1 MHERVEMEA
10 TFVVCAHDL
19 AERARARL
27 SLELPHDVFTHAGPP
42 SRGDYCL
49 NAWPDPPP
57 APGKPAAVLVGIV
70 MRPEGATILLTQRRS
85 TMRAH
90 AGQIAFPGGRIDP
103 QDADPLAAALREAHE
118 EIALASSHV
127 TPLGYL
133 DPYQTG
139 TGYRVVPVVAL
150 VSPPFELTP
159 CEAEVEDVFETPL
172 DFLMNP
178 LNHQIVTRQHDG
190 RRFYAMTHGE
200 RYIWGATAGM
210 LRNLYERL
218 YL

>member
-1 MHERVEMEA
+1 MHERVEMDA
-10 TFVVCAHDL
+10 SFVSADDL

-27 SLELPHDVFTHAGPP
+27 SLALPHDVFTHARPA
-42 SRGDYCL
+42 SRGDYQL
-49 NAWPDPPP
+49 NAWPDPTPS
-57 APGKPAAVLVGIV
+57 AGKPAAVLVGIV
-70 MRPEGATILLTQRRS
+70 TRPEGATILLTQRRS
-85 TMRAH
+85 TLRH
-90 AGQIAFPGGRIDP
+90 HGGQIAFPGGRIDP

-118 EIALASSHV
+118 EIALGSSHV

-150 VSPPFELTP
+150 VRPPFDLTL

-178 LNHQIVTRQHDG
+178 LNHQIVTREHDG
-190 RRFYAMTHGE
+190 RRFYAMTHGK

>member
-1 MHERVEMEA
+1 MTSVEDAAAMFSA
-10 TFVVCAHDL
+10 RDL
-19 AERARARL
+19 AARARARL
-27 SLELPHDVFTHAGPP
+27 TLNLDHDLFTRP
-42 SRGDYCL
+42 SPTRRGDYHL

-57 APGKPAAVLVGIV
+57 PPGKPAAVLVPV
-70 MRPEGATILLTQRRS
+70 VAREQGATVLLTQRRADL
-85 TMRAH
+85 RNH

-103 QDADPLAAALREAHE
+103 EDRDPVAAALREAHE
-118 EIALASSHV
+118 EIALPSSV
-127 TPLGYL
+127 ITPLGYL

-150 VSPPFELTP
+150 VTPPFELSL
-159 CEAEVEDVFETPL
+159 CEAEVEDAFETPL
-172 DFLMNP
+172 DFLMDP
-178 LNHQIVTRQHDG
+178 RNHKVITRKTDG
-190 RRFYAMTHGE
+190 RRFYAMQYGE

>member
-1 MHERVEMEA
+1 MSA
-10 TFVVCAHDL
+10 LTAAIFSAHDL
-19 AERARARL
+19 AERARTRL
-27 SLELPHDVFTHAGPP
+27 SLDLPDDVFTCAFPL
-42 SRGDYCL
+42 SRGDYQL

-57 APGKPAAVLVGIV
+57 PLAKPAAVLVPIV
-70 MRPEGATILLTQRRS
+70 VRGDAATILLTQRRS
-85 TMRAH
+85 DMRAH

-103 QDADPLAAALREAHE
+103 DDRDPIAAALREAHE
-118 EIALASSHV
+118 EIALPSSV
-127 TPLGYL
+127 ITPLGYL

-150 VSPPFELTP
+150 VTPPFELAL
-159 CEAEVEDVFETPL
+159 CEAEVEDAFETPL
-172 DFLMNP
+172 DFLMDP
-178 LNHQIVTRQHDG
+178 RNHKVITRKTDG
-190 RRFYAMTHGE
+190 RRFYAMPHGE

>member
-1 MHERVEMEA
+1 MSQDNMSA
-10 TFVVCAHDL
+10 PSYCAQDL
-19 AERARARL
+19 AQRARARL
-27 SLELPHDVFTHAGPP
+27 CLELPHDVFTHAGPP
-42 SRGDYCL
+42 SRGDYHL

-57 APGKPAAVLVGIV
+57 PPGKPAAVLVGIV
-70 MRPEGATILLTQRRS
+70 MRPAGATILLTQRRS
-85 TMRAH
+85 TLRSH

-118 EIALASSHV
+118 EIALTSSSV

-133 DPYQTG
+133 DAYQTG

-150 VSPPFELTP
+150 VCPPFDLTL

-178 LNHQIVTRQHDG
+178 VNHQIVTREHDG
-190 RRFYAMTHGE
+190 RRFYAMTYGE

>member
-1 MHERVEMEA
+1 MSAPTMA
-10 TFVVCAHDL
+10 FSAHDL

-27 SLELPHDVFTHAGPP
+27 SLDLPGDVFTQSVLPA
-42 SRGDYCL
+42 RGDYQL

-57 APGKPAAVLVGIV
+57 PPGKPAAVLVPIV
-70 MRPEGATILLTQRRS
+70 ARGEATTILLTQRRS
-85 TMRAH
+85 NLRAH
-90 AGQIAFPGGRIDP
+90 AGQIVFPGGRIDEG
-103 QDADPLAAALREAHE
+103 DRDPVAAALREAHE
-118 EIALASSHV
+118 EIALPSSVV

-150 VSPPFELTP
+150 VTPPFELAL
-159 CEAEVEDVFETPL
+159 CEAEVEDAFETPL
-172 DFLMNP
+172 DFLMDP
-178 LNHQIVTRQHDG
+178 RNHKVVTRKTDG
-190 RRFYAMTHGE
+190 RRFYAMPYGD